1 MKQRDKTSNMVSSVS
16 RRIATSIWLCCL
28 LDILGVNA
36 FSRSNHGR
44 ILSKSCG
51 DVARLRKTA
60 LHLEVPGMSELLD
73 QPLALAVPTVAAAG
87 ALFSSTLVTSKSLVS
102 DEALS
107 EILDGTFL
115 AGKNIE
121 CVYKGSKNGFSA
133 VDFHKA
139 VDERGSSLIV
149 ARTLTGKVFG
159 GYNPVGWRSTDDYFL
174 STAAFLWCKGPGN
187 TILKYPI
194 QSGSN
199 AAIFD

>member
-1 MKQRDKTSNMVSSVS
+1 MIPSLS
-16 RRIATSIWLCCL
+16 RITVISLWLCSVL
-28 LDILGVNA
+28 GILPKDVDA
-36 FSRSNHGR
+36 FLSHSYGRNHC
-44 ILSKSCG
+44 KSHG
-51 DVARLRKTA
+51 DLARQRQTA
-60 LHLEVPGMSELLD
+60 LDMEVSDVSELLN
-73 QPLALAVPTVAAAG
+73 QPFALAVPTLAAAG
-87 ALFSSTLVTSKSLVS
+87 ALISSALVTSESLIS
-102 DEALS
+102 DEVLS

-115 AGKNIE
+115 SGKNIE
-121 CVYKGSKNGFSA
+121 CVYKGSKDGFSA

-149 ARTLTGKVFG
+149 ARTLSGKLFG